1 MSKSTTVGRFERLVL
16 RNLRCFREAEI
27 ELDPQVTVLIGENG
41 SGKTSVVEALASLT
55 QGEGEEFQSFP
66 VSRGA
71 KTGEASLYAA
81 GQKAAVAV
89 WKSSGKSSGLRL
101 PEGRYLF
108 AYGRYRRVHFP
119 GGDQPVPPS
128 QLEILLEALANR
140 ARQGRSVTVF
150 KPDNHLLRDLSRYLA
165 ALHLASRTD
174 PRLATMWDRLN
185 ASLRELGHGIEGVE
199 VGEGKVTYIP
209 FVVRN
214 GVRLELQELSDGYQ
228 AMLVIVFDLVLRY
241 IYLFQT
247 LDDPLL
253 GETTVAIDEV
263 DLHLHPRWQRTVVR
277 QLVRL
282 FPNTQFVL
290 TTHSAAV
297 VQGAIDYKQ
306 TVVTL
311 REEEGAAVPRKLSP
325 KEMNEMDGAE
335 IGSVLQEDKLF
346 GTDSRYSPKYSSV
359 EDRVAEIRSRM
370 ERGEATDEDRTKLFK
385 DLDTLQSLVAA
396 DEERRADG
404 AFLSQMTGL
413 QKIFLEDI
421 AAAYERAKQ
430 S

>member
-1 MSKSTTVGRFERLVL
+1 MSKSTKVGRFERLVL

-55 QGEGEEFQSFP
+55 QGEGEELQSFP
-66 VSRGA
+66 VSRDA
-71 KTGEASLYAA
+71 RTGEASLYVA

-89 WKSSGKSSGLRL
+89 WKSSGKSRRL

-119 GGDQPVPPS
+119 GADEPVPS
-128 QLEILLEALANR
+128 SNLDFLLGDLARR
-140 ARQGRSVTVF
+140 AKEGRSVTVF

-165 ALHLASRTD
+165 ALHLASRAD
-174 PRLATMWDRLN
+174 PRLAKIWDRLN
-185 ASLRELGHGIEGVE
+185 ASLQELDQGIEGIE
-199 VGEGKVTYIP
+199 IEEGKVTYIP

-214 GVRLELQELSDGYQ
+214 GVRLELRELSDGYQ
-228 AMLVIVFDLVLRY
+228 AMLVIVFDLILRY
-241 IYLFQT
+241 LYLFQS

-253 GETTVAIDEV
+253 GEATVAIDEV

-282 FPNTQFVL
+282 FPKTQFLL

-297 VQGAIDYKQ
+297 VQGAIDSKR

-311 REEEGAAVPRKLSP
+311 REEKGAVVPRKLSP
-325 KEMNEMDGAE
+325 KEMKEMDGAE
-335 IGSVLQEDKLF
+335 IGSVLQEEKLF

-359 EDRVAEIRSRM
+359 EDRVVEVRNKM
-370 ERGEATDEDRTKLFK
+370 EEGIATDEDRTQLFK

-404 AFLSQMTGL
+404 TFLSQMTGL
-413 QKIFLEDI
+413 QKAFLEDI
-421 AAAYERAKQ
+421 AAAYEKAKRA
-430 S
+430 